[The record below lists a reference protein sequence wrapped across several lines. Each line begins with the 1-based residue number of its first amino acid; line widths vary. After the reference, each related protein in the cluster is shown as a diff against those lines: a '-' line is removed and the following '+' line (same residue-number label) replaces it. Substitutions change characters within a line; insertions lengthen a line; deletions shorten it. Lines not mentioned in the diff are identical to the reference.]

1 MADVLNS
8 LAQTIAS
15 RKGTDPD
22 TSWTA
27 KLLAAGP
34 EKAAEKFGEEAVEAI
49 IEAVRG
55 DKEALTQEAADV
67 LYHFLVMLTARDVTL
82 QEVLDVLEAR
92 EGTSGLDEK
101 AGRIK

>member
-101 AGRIK
+101 AGRTK